1 MTTSDAREAAPS
13 KAELERQLDDAL
25 EHTFPASDAVS
36 IGQPTASK
44 PDRPVHRRAPLID
57 KQLVNELAN
66 NVVKRQRG
74 ASPPRGQ
81 ASIAVKDAPG

>member
-44 PDRPVHRRAPLID
+44 PDRPVHRRPALID